1 MKFVFVFLYHF
12 YWSRYPI
19 GNIKN
24 LFNVFKNVDKQ
35 KIFKN
40 IYKGTNNK
48 NKQISKWYA
57 YYSFTELLRR
67 RILGSCSNPILISRY
82 ENLSIKL
89 EKLEKLSIELS
100 IGLENL
106 RHIVNLCKKFCDRL
120 PCNNGIMECL
130 GSEFTENG
138 FIKLKILS

>member
-12 YWSRYPI
+12 YWPRYPI

-106 RHIVNLCKKFCDRL
+106 RHFVNLRKRFCDGL
-120 PCNNGIMECL
+120 PCNIWHNGMFREWVQREWL
-130 GSEFTENG
+130 YQA
-138 FIKLKILS
+138 